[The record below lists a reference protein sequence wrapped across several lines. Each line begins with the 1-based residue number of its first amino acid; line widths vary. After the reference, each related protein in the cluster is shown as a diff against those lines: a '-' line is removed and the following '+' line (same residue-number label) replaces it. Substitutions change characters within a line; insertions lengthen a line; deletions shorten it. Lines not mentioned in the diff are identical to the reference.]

1 MNKKISKSTEKVGLP
16 PGVSFFVGERK
27 VEQIEIT
34 VMDYDKSSID
44 FRKVKNVKE
53 IFPYKDSKTISW
65 INIYGLHDQEILEK
79 LGEHFEIHPLVLEDI
94 ANTQQR
100 PKIEFLDKYVFFVLK
115 MIWYEGDDDTLKF
128 EQISVLMGR
137 NIILCF
143 QERPRDLFDS
153 IRKRLQD
160 PNGRLRK
167 GEADYLAY
175 RILDVV
181 VDHYFLVL
189 ETIETKIEILEDE
202 VFENPSS
209 DSVHK
214 INQLKQDLIFLRK
227 STWPLRELM
236 ASIDREESPF
246 FQKSTYMYIRD
257 VYDHVIHVVD
267 AIDTYRDM
275 LSGLLDV
282 YMSSISNKMNE
293 VMKVLTIIATI
304 FIPLTFFAGIYGMNF
319 EFMPELKWPF
329 AYPFL
334 LGLMIVVAFAM
345 LVYFRRKKW
354 I

>member
-1 MNKKISKSTEKVGLP
+1 MKLKISKSSEKVGLP
-16 PGVSFFVGERK
+16 PGVSHFVGEKK

-34 VMDYDKSSID
+34 VMAYDKSSID
-44 FRKVKNVKE
+44 FRKVKNVEE

-79 LGEHFEIHPLVLEDI
+79 LSEHFEIHPLVIEDI

-100 PKIEFLDKYVFFVLK
+100 PKVEFSDNYAFFVLK
-115 MIWYEGDDDTLKF
+115 MIWYEDDSLMF
-128 EQISVLMGR
+128 EQISLLLGK

-167 GEADYLAY
+167 GGADYLAY
-175 RILDVV
+175 RILDIV

-189 ETIETKIEILEDE
+189 EKIETKIEILEDE
-202 VFENPSS
+202 IIENPSS
-209 DSVHK
+209 ESVQK
-214 INQLKQDLIFLRK
+214 INQLKQDLVFLRK

-246 FQKSTYMYIRD
+246 FEKSTYLFIRD

-282 YMSSISNKMNE
+282 YMSNISNKMNE

-304 FIPLTFFAGIYGMNF
+304 FIPLTFLAGIYGMNF

-329 AYPFL
+329 AYPVL
-334 LGLMIVVAFAM
+334 IGVMLIVAFAM
-345 LVYFRRKKW
+345 LVFFRRKQW